1 MTVADTQL
9 FQVIVSL
16 LDDLSL
22 LSDAM
27 HVLLHVLE
35 VCQHLQ
41 DVVRVGGEGEC
52 ALLLGHAL
60 QVPNHHLKDR
70 GNASPANSNGSPVTA
85 L

>member
-9 FQVIVSL
+9 FQVTVSL

-27 HVLLHVLE
+27 HVLLYVLE

-41 DVVRVGGEGEC
+41 DVVCVGGEGER
-52 ALLLGHAL
+52 ALFLGHAL
-60 QVPNHHLKDR
+60 QVPNCHLKR
-70 GNASPANSNGSPVTA
+70 
-85 L
+85 